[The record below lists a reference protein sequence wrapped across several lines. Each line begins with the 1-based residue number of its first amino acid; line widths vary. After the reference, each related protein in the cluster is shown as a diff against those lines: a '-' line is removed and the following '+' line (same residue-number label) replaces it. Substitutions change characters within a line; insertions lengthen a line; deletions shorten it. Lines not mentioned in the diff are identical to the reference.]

1 MVVFVHS
8 CSQGSLIVSQAF
20 MAAIITFLS
29 NSLMLVAII
38 LVFIRLTPYP
48 RFRDHLQGHI
58 CHPPTM
64 IIVIKSASQAAIDPL
79 SAALTPQAP
88 SSLLASSRQPSTAC
102 IYNLN
107 DLPQMNTTATSYEAQ
122 LAQDAHS
129 QDPTRATNLPPG
141 PPRSNPLGPQTHP
154 DSFLSQE
161 GPRVQRWGRSR
172 QEIKYILSSGPF
184 VQVTLDFWASQLNE

>member
-1 MVVFVHS
+1 MVVCVYCWS
-8 CSQGSLIVSQAF
+8 EGPLIVSQAF

-58 CHPPTM
+58 CHPATM

-88 SSLLASSRQPSTAC
+88 SSLLASSR
-102 IYNLN
+102 
-107 DLPQMNTTATSYEAQ
+107 
-122 LAQDAHS
+122 
-129 QDPTRATNLPPG
+129 
-141 PPRSNPLGPQTHP
+141 
-154 DSFLSQE
+154 
-161 GPRVQRWGRSR
+161 
-172 QEIKYILSSGPF
+172 
-184 VQVTLDFWASQLNE
+184 